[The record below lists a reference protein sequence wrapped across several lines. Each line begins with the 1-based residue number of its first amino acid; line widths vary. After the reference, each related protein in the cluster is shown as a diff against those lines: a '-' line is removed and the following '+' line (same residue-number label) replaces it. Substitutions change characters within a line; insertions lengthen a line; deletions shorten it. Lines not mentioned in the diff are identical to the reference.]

1 MINIILND
9 SPQCWQFCSK
19 FNQLSDFAS
28 YNTHTKH
35 HLTVIIFTW
44 RSTNVIFYINYA
56 CDDTNAMYKFTNS
69 FLDASVTTVRE
80 KRQCQIWRMIIITS
94 VVRKLLKIMIG
105 LHDSY
110 VFQRLI
116 NSDCVANQNGARWQL
131 SAVARSFSFCLF
143 CFFSSVFCWEE
154 TADFRPS
161 LWTPVINSQ
170 TYPHSFQWFPVAFG
184 KWMCSRDWL
193 SETPEWILE

>member
-1 MINIILND
+1 MPVMILMPI
-9 SPQCWQFCSK
+9 
-19 FNQLSDFAS
+19 
-28 YNTHTKH
+28 
-35 HLTVIIFTW
+35 
-44 RSTNVIFYINYA
+44 
-56 CDDTNAMYKFTNS
+56 YKFTNS

-80 KRQCQIWRMIIITS
+80 KRQCQIWRMIIITR

-105 LHDSY
+105 LHDSL

-116 NSDCVANQNGARWQL
+116 NSDCVANENGARWQL
-131 SAVARSFSFCLF
+131 CRL
-143 CFFSSVFCWEE
+143 
-154 TADFRPS
+154 PS
-161 LWTPVINSQ
+161 LARFLFVYFVFFPPFSIGRKQLTFGPACWTPVINSQ

>member
-1 MINIILND
+1 MILM
-9 SPQCWQFCSK
+9 P
-19 FNQLSDFAS
+19 
-28 YNTHTKH
+28 
-35 HLTVIIFTW
+35 
-44 RSTNVIFYINYA
+44 
-56 CDDTNAMYKFTNS
+56 MYKFTNS

-80 KRQCQIWRMIIITS
+80 KRQCQIWRMIIITR

-105 LHDSY
+105 LHDSS

-143 CFFSSVFCWEE
+143 CFFSSVFYWEE

-161 LWTPVINSQ
+161 LLNAGDKQPDISTQLSVIPRGLWKMNVQ
-170 TYPHSFQWFPVAFG
+170 QGLTFRNTRMNFRIVTVRA
-184 KWMCSRDWL
+184 MLL
-193 SETPEWILE
+193 SVPKYVSSSARLIR

>member
-1 MINIILND
+1 MPVMILM
-9 SPQCWQFCSK
+9 P
-19 FNQLSDFAS
+19 
-28 YNTHTKH
+28 
-35 HLTVIIFTW
+35 
-44 RSTNVIFYINYA
+44 
-56 CDDTNAMYKFTNS
+56 MYKFTNS

-80 KRQCQIWRMIIITS
+80 KRQCQIWRMIIITR

-105 LHDSY
+105 LHDSS

-143 CFFSSVFCWEE
+143 CFFSPPFSVGRKQLTFGPAC
-154 TADFRPS
+154 
-161 LWTPVINSQ
+161 WTPVINSQ